1 MPRVTNPGGS
11 LPAGSQAMLVSTT
24 TLTAAQIIGMNVTPV
39 SLVPAPGAGK
49 LIQPFIATCIYTF
62 GTKPFLPSL
71 SPTIWAGPNTVP
83 VSTQLGV
90 YTGPFRGTGISYFYL
105 PAFSDNPVALL
116 PGADNQPLVLTSDTA
131 FNVGPLVTTTL
142 AAGGTGYVV
151 NDTGTIQGSSAD
163 ATYKVL
169 TVGAGGA
176 VLTYQVTNPG
186 TAYFPANSQPTAT
199 GGAQPGVGTGFAVN
213 ITAVATGDGTLK
225 VVTYYQ
231 IIPVP

>member
-24 TLTAAQIIGMNVTPV
+24 TLTAAQIIGMSVTPV

-49 LIQPFIATCIYTF
+49 LIQPFIATAIYSF
-62 GTKPFLPSL
+62 GTRAFMPSGADQ
-71 SPTIWAGPNTVP
+71 IWAGCLPAP
-83 VSTQLGV
+83 VAAQLGV
-90 YTGPFRGTGISYFYL
+90 YTNPFRSSGVSYFEL
-105 PAFSDNPVALL
+105 PAFSDVPVALL
-116 PGADNQPLVLTSDTA
+116 PGADNQPFVLTGDTA
-131 FNVGPLVTTTL
+131 YSSGPIVTTTL
-142 AAGGTGYVV
+142 NAGGSGYVA
-151 NDTGTIQGSSAD
+151 NDTGTIDGGVVA

-169 TVGAGGA
+169 TVGAGGS
-176 VLTYQVTNPG
+176 VLTYQVTSPG
-186 TAYFPANSQPTAT
+186 TAYPVINNEATAT
-199 GGAQPGVGTGFAVN
+199 GGAQPGVGVGFTVN